1 MMTAPYGLVRM
12 DAPPGC
18 RSRPIFIRTKPST
31 TGPGMGAR
39 MMGWFLASLLFSGL
53 AFATVGL
60 PFEQA
65 RFEALQREGRP
76 ILIWFHV
83 DWCPTCKV
91 QDRILRRLTALP
103 ELRRL
108 TILRVDYDHQKDE
121 VRKFRAIRQ
130 STFILF
136 NGGKEVGRS
145 LGGTD
150 QEDILE
156 FLRAAF

>member
-1 MMTAPYGLVRM
+1 
-12 DAPPGC
+12 
-18 RSRPIFIRTKPST
+18 
-31 TGPGMGAR
+31 
-39 MMGWFLASLLFSGL
+39 MMGGFLAFLLFARL
-53 AFATVGL
+53 ACATVGL
-60 PFEQA
+60 PFEQT
-65 RFEALQREGRP
+65 RFNTLMKEGGP
-76 ILIWFHV
+76 VLVWFHV
-83 DWCPTCKV
+83 DWCPTCQV
-91 QDRILRRLTALP
+91 QDRILRELLGLP

-150 QEDILE
+150 REDILE